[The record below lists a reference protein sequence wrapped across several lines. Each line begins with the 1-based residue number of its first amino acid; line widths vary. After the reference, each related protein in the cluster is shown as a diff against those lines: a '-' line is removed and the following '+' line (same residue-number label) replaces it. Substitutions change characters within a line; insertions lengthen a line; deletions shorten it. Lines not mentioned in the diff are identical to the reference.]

1 MIFNECLHI
10 YMLERRGRVIDP
22 SLNLDNDTDLCRL
35 PLLPAALQDC
45 VNIVSIPCRVSAA
58 AVETYLTPHPANHC
72 LPRNLFCCC
81 LSSLSSLEQ
90 SDTFVWTD

>member
-35 PLLPAALQDC
+35 PLLPAALQHC
-45 VNIVSIPCRVSAA
+45 RTVSILYQFPA
-58 AVETYLTPHPANHC
+58 EYLASHPANHC
-72 LPRNLFCCC
+72 LPRKSFLLLFIKPE
-81 LSSLSSLEQ
+81 LTRTE
-90 SDTFVWTD
+90 